1 MRLAEILFERGW
13 LSPARLRS
21 MPGYQALEDEQLATG
36 LLEEGLLTADQLAV
50 ALGLLFGVPPA
61 LDQDFARVDPDLVKR
76 LRPRQADQLKAI
88 PLYTL
93 ASRRAAVA
101 MVHPH
106 DLKSM
111 DELGFA
117 LGAAIEPM
125 ATSEPVLARQL
136 ELLYRMPRRWTT
148 GYHPV
153 ARPAVTD
160 GPVATPMT
168 VEDSRPINLMPLAVN
183 GGSQFEAPPTPA
195 PRSTGRPAL
204 PRRPR
209 AETQSYLAAV
219 SDVPLFVPADP
230 GAMVQAVGEIQTP
243 IPPMVST
250 TGLDAAV
257 EKILSAADR
266 QATADHLF
274 AFMRSCFGAGAMLVV
289 AGAFAEGRFGYN
301 QGEPRPAVESLV
313 FSLSSPSCF
322 YTPYREGAVFHG
334 TPSPDG
340 EAIHRSM
347 WMALGCQPPRE
358 VVVAPVLVSGQT
370 ALLLYG
376 QGRNGSRIESFA
388 VSRLGHVCAALA
400 KTLLRLACRGSAG

>member
-1 MRLAEILFERGW
+1 MRLAEILIECGW

-21 MPGYQALEDEQLATG
+21 MPGYQALADEQLATG
-36 LLEEGLLTADQLAV
+36 LLEEGLLSADRLAA
-50 ALGLLFGVPPA
+50 ALGVLFGVRPA
-61 LDQDFARVDPDLVKR
+61 LDQDFARVDPGLLKR
-76 LRPRQADQLKAI
+76 LRARQADRLKSI
-88 PLYTL
+88 PLYTM
-93 ASRRAAVA
+93 ASRSVAVA

-125 ATSEPVLARQL
+125 VTSEPVLARQL
-136 ELLYRMPRRWTT
+136 EMFYSMPRRWTT

-153 ARPAVTD
+153 ASSTVID
-160 GPVATPMT
+160 GPMATPMT

-183 GGSQFEAPPTPA
+183 GGSQFEAPTPA
-195 PRSTGRPAL
+195 PRSTRRPSL

-219 SDVPLFVPADP
+219 SDAPLFVPADP
-230 GAMVQAVGEIQTP
+230 GAPAQAVEEIQTP

-250 TGLDAAV
+250 TGPDAAV
-257 EKILSAADR
+257 ERIISASDR
-266 QATADHLF
+266 QAAADHLF
-274 AFMRSCFGAGAMLVV
+274 AFMRSCFGAGAMFAMV
-289 AGAFAEGRFGYN
+289 GRFAEGRFGYN
-301 QGEPRPAVESLV
+301 QGEPCPAVESLV
-313 FSLSSPSCF
+313 FSLSLPSCF
-322 YTPYREGAVFHG
+322 YTAHRQGTPFHG

-340 EAIHRSM
+340 EAIHRSL
-347 WMALGCQPPRE
+347 WAALGCPPPRV
-358 VVVAPVLVSGQT
+358 VVVAPVVVSGQT

-388 VSRLGHVCAALA
+388 VSRLGHVCEALA
-400 KTLLRLACRGSAG
+400 KTLLRLA